1 MKRIIGYVLF
11 NLCLT
16 YNMQA
21 QSLLPAKKDINPSKE
36 FSRIEMPGLKMGV
49 YSFQNKEINL
59 KIGDYLHF
67 NKGHLPFP
75 IIDASVDYWKVKPA
89 EHWPSNHLLTH
100 DDIMK
105 LPAVNTYD
113 IIKILDKDRMLTNW

>member
-1 MKRIIGYVLF
+1 MKRIIWCVIF
-11 NLCLT
+11 ILCLT
-16 YNMQA
+16 CHMQA
-21 QSLLPAKKDINPSKE
+21 QSLLPAKKDINPSNE
-36 FSRIEMPGLKMGV
+36 FSRIEMPGLKMRV
-49 YSFQNKEINL
+49 YPYQNKVINL

-89 EHWPSNHLLTH
+89 NHWPSNHLLTNE
-100 DDIMK
+100 DIMK

>member
-36 FSRIEMPGLKMGV
+36 FSRIEMPGLKMGF
-49 YSFQNKEINL
+49 YSFQYKEINL

-89 EHWPSNHLLTH
+89 ESL
-100 DDIMK
+100 
-105 LPAVNTYD
+105 A
-113 IIKILDKDRMLTNW
+113 IKPLINQ

>member
-1 MKRIIGYVLF
+1 MKRIIWCVIF
-11 NLCLT
+11 ILCLT
-16 YNMQA
+16 CNMQA

-36 FSRIEMPGLKMGV
+36 FSRIEMPGLKMRV
-49 YSFQNKEINL
+49 YPYQNKEMNL

-75 IIDASVDYWKVKPA
+75 IIDASVDYRKVKPA
-89 EHWPSNHLLTH
+89 EHWPSNHLLTNE
-100 DDIMK
+100 DIMK

>member
-59 KIGDYLHF
+59 AQQKHF
-67 NKGHLPFP
+67 ENF
-75 IIDASVDYWKVKPA
+75 
-89 EHWPSNHLLTH
+89 
-100 DDIMK
+100 MK
-105 LPAVNTYD
+105 KVNTQF
-113 IIKILDKDRMLTNW
+113 LNRMKHYLI